1 MKKRLRGRKS
11 RKGREDRQ
19 QKEPEKQGRPT
30 AEGAGKAGKEPAAGK
45 REQHLKKIKHFAE
58 AIITPCVLYL
68 LAVMPRVVHRPD
80 TALFHK
86 RYFAHRGLHD
96 NAGDAPENSMPAFRK
111 AVEAGYGIELDV
123 HVTKDAVPV
132 VFHDHTLERMCGG
145 SGTRQIRDY
154 TYAEL
159 GAFTLGNSDERIPKL
174 EDVLLMVRGRV
185 PLIVEIKS
193 EDTDISLCAPIDELL
208 RAYDGEYCI
217 EAFNPMVLLWFRR
230 HHNEVVRGQLASDLR
245 RDGEYKSLLAFLLTH
260 LLFNFLTKPDFIAYN
275 HEFRQEPG
283 RRICR
288 KLYRNP
294 SAAWTVKS
302 REKLREVQGEFDI
315 FIFESFTP

>member
-1 MKKRLRGRKS
+1 M
-11 RKGREDRQ
+11 
-19 QKEPEKQGRPT
+19 
-30 AEGAGKAGKEPAAGK
+30 
-45 REQHLKKIKHFAE
+45 KKIKHFAE